1 VTGFHTL
8 RQTEDAVTSKI
19 DGLQVDFAAMAAVS
33 NLYRAASSIRNHLEQ
48 SVLRSVDLTWTGF
61 VVLWVVWIWDEIE
74 TRHVAAE
81 AGITKGTLTG
91 VAQTLINRGLLRK
104 EIPAHDRRRT
114 ILSLTEDGQ
123 RLMQQLYPAFNG
135 EEAFVTQGLDRAEV
149 ESLGKTLHQVIEH
162 LEETGP
168 ERQADVVPIQFE
180 GQPSRTAKRAA
191 GPPTTRRPSGA
202 AS

>member
-1 VTGFHTL
+1 MTGFHTL
-8 RQTEDAVTSKI
+8 QQTEDAVTSKI

-91 VAQTLINRGLLRK
+91 VAQTLINRGLVVK
-104 EIPAHDRRRT
+104 KIPAHDRRRT
-114 ILSLTEDGQ
+114 LLSLTDEGQ
-123 RLMQQLYPAFNG
+123 VLMKKLFPAFNG
-135 EEAFVTQGLDRAEV
+135 EEKFVTEALSRDEV
-149 ESLGKTLHQVIEH
+149 ATLGASLHSLIEH
-162 LEETGP
+162 LEAGT
-168 ERQADVVPIQFE
+168 AD
-180 GQPSRTAKRAA
+180 RRAA
-191 GPPTTRRPSGA
+191 AT
-202 AS
+202 